1 MAGAFESVTRVAIAE
16 IIRNRA
22 QESKFGWVLS
32 GDDFERLVDDLLELL
47 KTSRD
52 LKSAGDRFL
61 AKQFATARSG
71 RIQDF

>member
-22 QESKFGWVLS
+22 QESKYGWVLA
-32 GDDFERLVDDLLELL
+32 GDEFERAVDDLLELL

-52 LKSAGDRFL
+52 LKAAGDRFL
-61 AKQFATARSG
+61 AKQIANAKSG
-71 RIQDF
+71 RLQDF